1 MLPNNIPGKLAMFR
15 SLTLIFLAIGCSY
28 AQTVPGSHCQ
38 VSAVPTQVRTEGLTE
53 RMGDII
59 LQCSGSNPG
68 TALTANLT
76 IYLPIQVTN
85 RVNSNNQ
92 AVDATVSVD
101 YGSGYTATPISGQVS
116 PAGIAFNGVS
126 LMAPAN
132 GSFNLKVSGIR
143 AAVFQGN
150 GGSTQSVVASL
161 SFGLPLDQSQVVVA
175 YAQRGLFATL
185 YQAGITCVG
194 SPLPSTVSV
203 SSLFGTG
210 TAFAS
215 TRLTEGFSTAFLP
228 KGSGDDT
235 GTRFVITYSGFPVQT
250 QLYLP
255 DFVAGSD
262 AAVPSIAGDLGG
274 SQAVGQYVPGSGTLL
289 LARVMNA
296 DTTGAGGQATTL
308 PAGTGAISLNS
319 ANPVSLNNGAGYAVY
334 EVIDANPVIA
344 ESAQIPT
351 FIGISNITASA
362 TAQETVTLAPV
373 STVFTASQTAPVPRF
388 TALPPASDCSII
400 GDCGANYFPRLSVS
414 ASPMT
419 LQAYAAGGAM
429 ISGPGYAPITN
440 AGGGD
445 LNYTITI
452 NYQSG
457 GTGWLKLWNNPNSV
471 EVTAITTNLQPG
483 TYTANIVVDAGQ
495 AGSVTIPVTAT
506 IVSAPAT
513 PTTPTT
519 PATPTTPT
527 TPAGPSVVV
536 SSVVNAATFTATP
549 LVPGSLGTVMGTG
562 LAGTNVTV
570 TFDGTPA
577 TVLYSDAKQINLVV
591 PLSLDSSKSSSSLV
605 VTVDGTSSTPVPVPL
620 SAASPAVFAGG
631 ILNQDNSVNSAA
643 KAAKSGDI
651 LQIFATGI
659 PTGATVTVQIG
670 SQAGLVPLYAAPA
683 PDVPGV
689 QQVNVAVPDG
699 LAGTVPLTICAATG
713 GHSYC
718 SPASTLI
725 LQ

>member
-1 MLPNNIPGKLAMFR
+1 
-15 SLTLIFLAIGCSY
+15 
-28 AQTVPGSHCQ
+28 
-38 VSAVPTQVRTEGLTE
+38 
-53 RMGDII
+53 MGDII

-68 TALTANLT
+68 AALTANLA

-92 AVDATVSVD
+92 AMDATVSVD
-101 YGSGYTATPISGQVS
+101 YGSGYTATSIPGQVS
-116 PAGIAFNGVS
+116 PAGITFNGLN

-132 GSFNLKVSGIR
+132 GSFNVKISGIR

-150 GGSTQSVVASL
+150 SATAQSVVASI

-194 SPLPSTVSV
+194 SPLPSSVSV
-203 SSLFGTG
+203 SNLFSTG

-235 GTRFVITYSGFPVQT
+235 GTRFVIAYSGFPAQT

-255 DFVAGSD
+255 DFVAGSN

-274 SQAVGQYVPGSGTLL
+274 AQAVGQYLPGSGTLL
-289 LARVMNA
+289 LARVLNA
-296 DTTGAGGQATTL
+296 DSTGTGGQATAL
-308 PAGTGAISLNS
+308 PAGTGAIALNS
-319 ANPVSLNNGAGYAVY
+319 ASAVSLSNGAGYAVY
-334 EVIDANPVIA
+334 EVIDANPVIS

-351 FIGISNITASA
+351 FIGISNITAAA

-414 ASPMT
+414 ASPMA
-419 LQAYAAGGAM
+419 LQAYAAGGPM
-429 ISGPGYAPITN
+429 ISGPGYAPVNN
-440 AGGGD
+440 AGGGV
-445 LNYTITI
+445 LNYTITV

-471 EVTAITTNLQPG
+471 EVTAITANLQPG
-483 TYTANIVVDAGQ
+483 SYAANIVVDAGQ

-506 IVSAPAT
+506 IVAAPAT
-513 PTTPTT
+513 PTTPVT
-519 PATPTTPT
+519 PATPTTPA
-527 TPAGPSVVV
+527 PAGPSVVV
-536 SSVVNAATFTATP
+536 SSVVNAASFNPTP

-562 LAGTNVTV
+562 LSGTNVSV
-570 TFDGTPA
+570 TFDGIPA
-577 TVLYSDAKQINLVV
+577 TVLYSGAKQINLLV

-605 VTVDGTSSTPVPVPL
+605 VTVDGSGSAPVQVPL
-620 SAASPAVFAGG
+620 SPASPAVFAGG
-631 ILNQDNSVNSAA
+631 ILNQDDSVNGAA

-670 SQAGLVPLYAAPA
+670 SLASLVPLYAAAA

-699 LAGTVPLTICAATG
+699 LNGTVPLTVCATAG